1 VVRPVAG
8 LSAANKNRNTNQLL
22 VAPRTV
28 LTTVSEVWG
37 IEVTNGASM
46 DGMGGCGAMIIT
58 VALLSSFETSVTH
71 LC

>member
-1 VVRPVAG
+1 MVRPVAG

-37 IEVTNGASM
+37 IEVTNGARM
-46 DGMGGCGAMIIT
+46 DGMGGCGAMIDHHSCF
-58 VALLSSFETSVTH
+58 ALL
-71 LC
+71 